1 MWEECLLTPP
11 FYATAMRTVLVL
23 LFFLGATLSSLILG
37 YPPMY
42 YVFLIHE
49 ILLIVVLLWFAA
61 TVFLR
66 RSSDLLEYTTLFFLF
81 FVLVLSPVNKVLAP
95 DYASHFS
102 KDPLTHV
109 NYLAEEIGE
118 RPYLSEN
125 EKKTAAY
132 IENVLTEKGFSPAVN
147 SNVIVTVEG
156 KREEA
161 VLVCAHYDTVCGS
174 PGADDNGSGVS
185 VLLEVDI
192 PENPTYTIVLA
203 FFTGE
208 EVGLVE
214 SRYFADEFKR
224 ELVGVI
230 CVDTVGV
237 GEDFHISSLKEK
249 RATSFFLSQLVYG
262 LSDKSTP
269 SIGPLYSDHVP
280 FNEKGIRAI
289 GLTRSDNRKYPH
301 IHSEKDG
308 SVDEEK
314 LIETGE
320 TVQEVL
326 LHFSYSENPYR
337 FVYEALA
344 LSVVISSVLA
354 CAVHSLM
361 DRVKFLKSE
370 KEEKGKIKDSIL

>member
-1 MWEECLLTPP
+1 
-11 FYATAMRTVLVL
+11 MRTVLVL
-23 LFFLGATLSSLILG
+23 LCFLGAVLSSLILG
-37 YPPMY
+37 YPPMF

-49 ILLIVVLLWFAA
+49 ILLIVVFLWFVA
-61 TVFLR
+61 TVFLEKY
-66 RSSDLLEYTTLFFLF
+66 SNLLEYTTLFFLF
-81 FVLVLSPVNKVLAP
+81 FILVLSPVNKGLAP

-125 EKKTAAY
+125 EKKAAAY
-132 IENVLTEKGFSPAVN
+132 IERVLTERGLSPGMN

-156 KREEA
+156 KREDA

-185 VLLEVDI
+185 VLLELDI
-192 PENPTYTIVLA
+192 PENPVYTIVLA

-214 SRYFADEFKR
+214 SRYFADEYER
-224 ELVGVI
+224 NLVGVI

-237 GEDFHISSLKEK
+237 GGDYHISSLKEK

-262 LSDKSTP
+262 LSDTGTP

-289 GLTRSDNRKYPH
+289 GLTRSDDRTYPH
-301 IHSEKDG
+301 IHSEKDV

-314 LIETGE
+314 LIETGK

-344 LSVVISSVLA
+344 LSVVISGVLA

-361 DRVKFLKSE
+361 DRVKFLENETE
-370 KEEKGKIKDSIL
+370 KRKIGD